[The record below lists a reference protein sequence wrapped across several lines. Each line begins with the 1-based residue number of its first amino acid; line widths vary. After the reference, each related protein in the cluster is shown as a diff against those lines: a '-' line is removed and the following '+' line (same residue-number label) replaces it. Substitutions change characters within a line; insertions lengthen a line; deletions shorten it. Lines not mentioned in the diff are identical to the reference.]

1 MVMTVFQRWPYAG
14 RSASELG
21 MPKTPMNC
29 QATTVMEVLAL
40 WILAHGSAQ
49 RWLIT
54 CTEGLARG
62 PQGLSPSHTRLRTQ
76 ALCRLCACHRLPD
89 LALFSQTRVPR
100 VWSNLLVTLVLSR
113 NRQTSPARTAQEL
126 QTLAVPAN
134 PVQPVF
140 TRQPPCEGLSPRGPR
155 AKPSVHVI
163 SHSCA
168 EPRATGVGAA
178 TVP

>member
-29 QATTVMEVLAL
+29 QATTTVMEVLAL

-62 PQGLSPSHTRLRTQ
+62 PQGLSPSHEWLK
-76 ALCRLCACHRLPD
+76 A
-89 LALFSQTRVPR
+89 
-100 VWSNLLVTLVLSR
+100 WWR
-113 NRQTSPARTAQEL
+113 NSLIEQQFGHFKK
-126 QTLAVPAN
+126 QK
-134 PVQPVF
+134 Q
-140 TRQPPCEGLSPRGPR
+140 
-155 AKPSVHVI
+155 
-163 SHSCA
+163 
-168 EPRATGVGAA
+168 
-178 TVP
+178 